1 MICIIDLYT
10 NCSPEKNSACAVII
24 NVDKYHL
31 AAHLATQQQ
40 YLIYIVYFGAENTV
54 TTCSFRY
61 YSLSFTWMFTYFSD
75 VDVENYMEITWQYLE
90 NTEISVCNKQ
100 YMIRYENALLSRH
113 LMTLTSIHITGIYI
127 PVIVIDKTWQ
137 NPHYL

>member
-31 AAHLATQQQ
+31 ATQQQ
-40 YLIYIVYFGAENTV
+40 YLSYIVYFGAENTV

-61 YSLSFTWMFTYFSD
+61 YSLCFT
-75 VDVENYMEITWQYLE
+75 
-90 NTEISVCNKQ
+90 
-100 YMIRYENALLSRH
+100 
-113 LMTLTSIHITGIYI
+113 
-127 PVIVIDKTWQ
+127 
-137 NPHYL
+137 

>member
-54 TTCSFRY
+54 TTCNFRY
-61 YSLSFTWMFTYFSD
+61 YSLCFT
-75 VDVENYMEITWQYLE
+75 
-90 NTEISVCNKQ
+90 
-100 YMIRYENALLSRH
+100 
-113 LMTLTSIHITGIYI
+113 
-127 PVIVIDKTWQ
+127 
-137 NPHYL
+137 

>member
-40 YLIYIVYFGAENTV
+40 YLIYIVYFGAENTE

-61 YSLSFTWMFTYFSD
+61 YSLSFT
-75 VDVENYMEITWQYLE
+75 
-90 NTEISVCNKQ
+90 
-100 YMIRYENALLSRH
+100 
-113 LMTLTSIHITGIYI
+113 
-127 PVIVIDKTWQ
+127 
-137 NPHYL
+137 